1 MFADQMSAAI
11 DAARPSASAL
21 PGAHP
26 HRPIPA
32 QPQLPFP
39 RHRPALVQQRELR
52 SAFHPPAA
60 RSGGYTLPK
69 AAQDRLTTS
78 LRGFRNREAAFA
90 LAVFLARYWSAPGR
104 IELAFTVDR
113 RALNEHG
120 ELGLSEA
127 RVRGALRT
135 LDRVGYLDRE
145 LVKGSPYKPRGRMDE
160 WRRKPILFVFG
171 PDFREI
177 FRKGHAGAARARI
190 AARPVPP
197 DHIRRPIAPVS
208 SPITSEAQ
216 SSVHVGEIRREAAG
230 ATRRTCPLGP
240 ASPAL
245 EAALARFN
253 DARRSRRKQ
262 EGAAE
267 GRVGLSAE
275 PKP

>member
-1 MFADQMSAAI
+1 M
-11 DAARPSASAL
+11 PH
-21 PGAHP
+21 AHP
-26 HRPIPA
+26 PQPCPAHPRIDLISA

-69 AAQDRLTTS
+69 AAQVSAHDVAPRLPQS
-78 LRGFRNREAAFA
+78 RGGVGAGG
-90 LAVFLARYWSAPGR
+90 VPGTLLERTWR

-197 DHIRRPIAPVS
+197 DHIRRPIHP
-208 SPITSEAQ
+208 
-216 SSVHVGEIRREAAG
+216 
-230 ATRRTCPLGP
+230 
-240 ASPAL
+240 
-245 EAALARFN
+245 LAR
-253 DARRSRRKQ
+253 
-262 EGAAE
+262 
-267 GRVGLSAE
+267 
-275 PKP
+275 P